1 MQTNSSSNDMD
12 AAAAKTSMVDIIRR
26 PGAGAAWQVLAGLIW
41 LPQAV
46 MLAWAVQAMADG
58 QGVSRVWP
66 MALGVLLLGLVR
78 AWLEGHG
85 ALQANRAARAQ
96 LSRLRAQVVRALAQA
111 SPLDKA
117 RPPSGLAASAVAEQA
132 EAIVPW
138 LSRYQS
144 AMWRVRLLPLVIVV
158 AVASQSWVA
167 ALILLVAAPLIPLF
181 MAIVGWRAKA
191 ASEEQMLQ
199 LGHMNAFLLDR
210 LRGLST
216 LRALHAIDLTARR
229 LRHHAEDLRT
239 RTMRVLR
246 IAFLSSA
253 VLELFSALGVAMVAV
268 YIGFHLLGT
277 LNFGAWGDKLS
288 LGQAMFVLLLA
299 PAFFEPLR
307 DLSAVWHDRA
317 SGEAALQTLQ
327 NMQAQS
333 VQIVGALL
341 ADTQVADQKM
351 LPKNERKQHL
361 QPASV
366 DIFDLR
372 VQAPG
377 GDSRLA
383 LLSLQIEAGEH
394 VALWS
399 PSGSGKSVLLAQIAG
414 LLPVQQG
421 RIEVDKQRLDAHS
434 AAHLR
439 QRMAWMSQQ
448 PHVFA
453 GSVARNI
460 ALGREAV
467 GAVQVAGVIQQAALD
482 EALAHRPGMSLGEGG
497 VGLSGGEVVRLA
509 LARMAA
515 KTDAGLLLVDEP
527 TSHLD
532 PETATQIGQSLRTL
546 AEGRTML
553 VATHD
558 AQLAAAMDRVIELP
572 LLELAQELQ
581 A

>member
-1 MQTNSSSNDMD
+1 MQHTPSSSTD
-12 AAAAKTSMVDIIRR
+12 KQVDTAHAELASVIRR
-26 PGAGAAWQVLAGLIW
+26 PSAGAVWQVFAGLIW
-41 LPQAV
+41 LPQAAL
-46 MLAWAVQAMADG
+46 LAWAVQLMANG
-58 QGVSRVWP
+58 QGRAAVWP
-66 MALGVLLLGLVR
+66 MAAGVLLLGLLR
-78 AWLEGHG
+78 AWAEGHG
-85 ALQANRAARAQ
+85 GMLANRAARAQ
-96 LSRLRAQVVRALAQA
+96 LSSLRARVAQSLAQT
-111 SPLDKA
+111 SPLDKS
-117 RPPSGLAASAVAEQA
+117 RPASGQAASAMAEQA

-138 LSRYQS
+138 LARYQS
-144 AMWRVRLLPLVIVV
+144 AMWRVRLLPLVILA
-158 AVASQSWVA
+158 AVALQSWVA
-167 ALILLVAAPLIPLF
+167 ALILMVAAPLIPLF

-216 LRALHAIDLTARR
+216 LRALHAVELTGQR
-229 LRHHAEDLRT
+229 LRDHAEDLRT

-277 LNFGAWGDKLS
+277 LNFGAWGDKLG

-317 SGEAALQTLQ
+317 AGEAALQTLQ
-327 NMQAQS
+327 SMQAQS
-333 VQIVGALL
+333 MQIVGA
-341 ADTQVADQKM
+341 
-351 LPKNERKQHL
+351 QHAAEASPVDEQSWPG
-361 QPASV
+361 QPVSV
-366 DIFDLR
+366 SVSGLK

-377 GDSRLA
+377 SDSSLA
-383 LLSLQIEAGEH
+383 PLSLHIQAGEH

-421 RIEVDKQRLDAHS
+421 RIEVDRQTLDAGS
-434 AAHLR
+434 ATQLR
-439 QRMAWMSQQ
+439 RRMAWLGQL

-453 GSVARNI
+453 GSAARNI
-460 ALGREAV
+460 ALGRSSVGPKQIAEAT
-467 GAVQVAGVIQQAALD
+467 QLAALD
-482 EALAHRPGMSLGEGG
+482 EALEHRPGASLGEGG
-497 VGLSGGEVVRLA
+497 AGLSGGEVVRLA

-515 KTDAGLLLVDEP
+515 QTQAGLLLVDEP
-527 TSHLD
+527 TAHLD
-532 PETATQIGQSLRTL
+532 PDTAAQITQSLRHM
-546 AEGRTML
+546 ARGRTML

-572 LLELAQELQ
+572 LLRPTREPQP
-581 A
+581 

>member
-1 MQTNSSSNDMD
+1 
-12 AAAAKTSMVDIIRR
+12 
-26 PGAGAAWQVLAGLIW
+26 
-41 LPQAV
+41 
-46 MLAWAVQAMADG
+46 ML
-58 QGVSRVWP
+58 
-66 MALGVLLLGLVR
+66 
-78 AWLEGHG
+78 
-85 ALQANRAARAQ
+85 ANRAARAQ
-96 LSRLRAQVVRALAQA
+96 LSSLRARVAQSLAQT
-111 SPLDKA
+111 SPLDKS
-117 RPPSGLAASAVAEQA
+117 RPASGQAASAMAEQA

-138 LSRYQS
+138 LARYQS
-144 AMWRVRLLPLVIVV
+144 AMWRVRLLPLVILA
-158 AVASQSWVA
+158 AVALQSWVA
-167 ALILLVAAPLIPLF
+167 ALILMVAAPLIPLF

-216 LRALHAIDLTARR
+216 LRALHAVELTGQR
-229 LRHHAEDLRT
+229 LRDHAEDLRT

-277 LNFGAWGDKLS
+277 LNFGAWGGKLG

-317 SGEAALQTLQ
+317 AGEAALQTLQ
-327 NMQAQS
+327 SMQTQS
-333 VQIVGALL
+333 VQIAGA
-341 ADTQVADQKM
+341 
-351 LPKNERKQHL
+351 QHL
-361 QPASV
+361 VDPVLPVKAALSPVRPVSV
-366 DIFDLR
+366 CITDLE

-377 GDSRLA
+377 SDSRLA
-383 LLSLQIEAGEH
+383 PLSLQIEAGEH

-421 RIEVDKQRLDAHS
+421 RIEVDRRALDAHS
-434 AAHLR
+434 ATQLR
-439 QRMAWMSQQ
+439 QRMAWLGQL

-453 GSVARNI
+453 GSAARNI
-460 ALGREAV
+460 ALGRSSV
-467 GAVQVAGVIQQAALD
+467 GPEQVAQATQQAALD
-482 EALAHRPGMSLGEGG
+482 ETLAHRPGASLGEGG
-497 VGLSGGEVVRLA
+497 AGLSGGEVVRLA

-515 KTDAGLLLVDEP
+515 QTQAGLLLVDEP
-527 TSHLD
+527 TAHLD
-532 PETATQIGQSLRTL
+532 PETAAQITQSLRHL
-546 AEGRTML
+546 ARGRTML

-572 LLELAQELQ
+572 LLRRVQEQ
-581 A
+581 SA